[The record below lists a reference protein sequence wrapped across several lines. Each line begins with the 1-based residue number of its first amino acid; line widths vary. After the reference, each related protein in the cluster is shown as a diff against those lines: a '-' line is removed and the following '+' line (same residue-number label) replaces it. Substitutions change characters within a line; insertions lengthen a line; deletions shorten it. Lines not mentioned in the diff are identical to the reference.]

1 MEILPSALCWRI
13 RVPLFIRIRTIRKSG
28 YFASV
33 LELRPV
39 SRCQESS
46 CRSCC
51 NSRSK
56 SICNRGS
63 ANPGNRFNASMPSP
77 GWQVLRFVAMMN
89 TFRLWSDL
97 RRDYVRAT
105 ELELQQAH
113 SPSLKPREAREDDD
127 RRYVAAK
134 LVNIA
139 QSLDRSQFGIP
150 PKRDKLVKGQGR
162 TLWIDRRRIS
172 PMSLHAR
179 RGVFHFECLL
189 NSFKHILHNS
199 ITSHGMKIEC
209 FFPFHSSTR
218 VKTLA

>member
-1 MEILPSALCWRI
+1 METLPSALCWRI
-13 RVPLFIRIRTIRKSG
+13 RVPRFIRIRTIRKSG

-51 NSRSK
+51 SSHSM

-77 GWQVLRFVAMMN
+77 GWQMLRSVAIN
-89 TFRLWSDL
+89 EYPSPESLNL
-97 RRDYVRAT
+97 RRDDVGLLSFNSGGR
-105 ELELQQAH
+105 

-139 QSLDRSQFGIP
+139 QSLDGAPSKADCHCVFAAGVPVFG
-150 PKRDKLVKGQGR
+150 
-162 TLWIDRRRIS
+162 T
-172 PMSLHAR
+172 
-179 RGVFHFECLL
+179 
-189 NSFKHILHNS
+189 
-199 ITSHGMKIEC
+199 C
-209 FFPFHSSTR
+209 F
-218 VKTLA
+218 